1 MILMMI
7 LGKQDSPVCCSL
19 YEYGAH
25 LHDHPDYDHDDND
38 HPYYDDDYDDDD
50 HHDIRTPLLLS
61 LLHNA
66 GEQTIRQ
73 LLSLGE
79 DPGARDMVNDHDH
92 NDDDIMIMMMIS

>member
-1 MILMMI
+1 MMMMMMMTMLIIIMVMLTILIRAM
-7 LGKQDSPVCCSL
+7 
-19 YEYGAH
+19 H
-25 LHDHPDYDHDDND
+25 
-38 HPYYDDDYDDDD
+38 
-50 HHDIRTPLLLS
+50 IRTPLLLS

-92 NDDDIMIMMMIS
+92 NNDYDDDIMIMIMI